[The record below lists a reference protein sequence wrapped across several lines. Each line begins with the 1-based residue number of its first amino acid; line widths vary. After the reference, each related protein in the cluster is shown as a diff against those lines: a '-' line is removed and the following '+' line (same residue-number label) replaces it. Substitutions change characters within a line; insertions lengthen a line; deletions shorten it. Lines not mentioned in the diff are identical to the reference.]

1 MYEKIES
8 ELENH
13 YANTNSKFENI
24 IAFEK
29 KLLKLCDNNNADS
42 LNLILEKLLTN
53 VSNQYNLT
61 LDVSTKIDNIIY
73 GEPQEIIEEPY
84 DYEDYKLSEQKNKKI
99 RIVENA
105 VTNLEDSK
113 KEFTSNFQFNV
124 ILIYII
130 SMEII
135 IKLIYDLIKN
145 IREYPINKNYQDK
158 LKKLLFASIRNYI
171 QAVTFYKENFLK
183 FNLDY
188 IKLDF
193 PHDDLSTLPKDI
205 NEKDFISINLL
216 FSAIKIDYN
225 TLITNKKNIKDK
237 PILKQKSKNNLDR
250 NTFREYSTSVHNR
263 KKNNNINITT
273 LKRNFSTSLIRS
285 NNLLK
290 SMRDNK
296 ELNNVNNKNINYNK
310 SIFSL
315 LDHIKELT
323 QDKIYNPKEVQLK
336 IENFWFDLLKE
347 RYNENVYNS
356 IKDIQPKIYEIF
368 VTKDPNSLRFVSPEL
383 YLFLDDI
390 KIYLI
395 TYSVITTYFRRS
407 SRTAICSLVADQI
420 LFYVYQTYFYPIIK
434 GGDKGVKNVKIKKSK
449 SKKEY
454 DKADIF
460 NSLTK
465 TKKDK
470 LLKLIEVSKFKKADL
485 IDNNKLNKKDNEQ
498 LISSIIFI
506 LEKF

>member
-1 MYEKIES
+1 MIKTEKISLYKQYENNELVWESEYNLFEEGQNDPFQFTYNNEREIYWRYDLMNIPIIFHNIWWDIILILFKLYDLKIWKSNKSENTSNKFKLKVYVLQLLGGYSKLNMYEKIES
-8 ELENH
+8 DLENH
-13 YANTNSKFENI
+13 YTNTNSNFENI

-29 KLLKLCDNNNADS
+29 KLLKLCDKNNANS

-61 LDVSTKIDNIIY
+61 LDVSKKIDNIIY

-84 DYEDYKLSEQKNKKI
+84 DYEDYKLSDQKNKKI
-99 RIVENA
+99 RIIEND

-158 LKKLLFASIRNYI
+158 LKILLFASIRSYI

-193 PHDDLSTLPKDI
+193 PHDNLSTLHKDI

-216 FSAIKIDYN
+216 FSGIKIDYN
-225 TLITNKKNIKDK
+225 TLIINKKNIEDK
-237 PILKQKSKNNLDR
+237 PISKQKSKNSLDR
-250 NTFREYSTSVHNR
+250 NTFREYSTSVRDR
-263 KKNNNINITT
+263 KKSNNNINLTT

-296 ELNNVNNKNINYNK
+296 ELNNVNNKNINYN
-310 SIFSL
+310 
-315 LDHIKELT
+315 
-323 QDKIYNPKEVQLK
+323 
-336 IENFWFDLLKE
+336 
-347 RYNENVYNS
+347 
-356 IKDIQPKIYEIF
+356 
-368 VTKDPNSLRFVSPEL
+368 
-383 YLFLDDI
+383 
-390 KIYLI
+390 
-395 TYSVITTYFRRS
+395 
-407 SRTAICSLVADQI
+407 
-420 LFYVYQTYFYPIIK
+420 
-434 GGDKGVKNVKIKKSK
+434 
-449 SKKEY
+449 
-454 DKADIF
+454 
-460 NSLTK
+460 
-465 TKKDK
+465 
-470 LLKLIEVSKFKKADL
+470 
-485 IDNNKLNKKDNEQ
+485 
-498 LISSIIFI
+498 
-506 LEKF
+506 

>member
-1 MYEKIES
+1 MNIPIIFHNIWWDIILILFKLYDLKIWKSNKSENTSNKFKLKVYVLQLLGGYSKLNMYEKIES
-8 ELENH
+8 DLENH
-13 YANTNSKFENI
+13 YTNTNSNFENI

-29 KLLKLCDNNNADS
+29 KLLKLCDKNNANS

-61 LDVSTKIDNIIY
+61 LDVSKKIDNIIY

-84 DYEDYKLSEQKNKKI
+84 DYEDYKLSDQKNKKI
-99 RIVENA
+99 RIIEND

-158 LKKLLFASIRNYI
+158 LKILLFASIRSYI

-193 PHDDLSTLPKDI
+193 PHDNLSTLHKDI

-216 FSAIKIDYN
+216 FSGIKIDYN
-225 TLITNKKNIKDK
+225 TLIINKKNIEDK
-237 PILKQKSKNNLDR
+237 PISKQKSKNSLDR
-250 NTFREYSTSVHNR
+250 NTFREYSTSVRDR
-263 KKNNNINITT
+263 KKNNNNINLTT

-296 ELNNVNNKNINYNK
+296 ELNNVNNKNINYN
-310 SIFSL
+310 
-315 LDHIKELT
+315 
-323 QDKIYNPKEVQLK
+323 
-336 IENFWFDLLKE
+336 
-347 RYNENVYNS
+347 
-356 IKDIQPKIYEIF
+356 
-368 VTKDPNSLRFVSPEL
+368 
-383 YLFLDDI
+383 
-390 KIYLI
+390 
-395 TYSVITTYFRRS
+395 
-407 SRTAICSLVADQI
+407 
-420 LFYVYQTYFYPIIK
+420 
-434 GGDKGVKNVKIKKSK
+434 
-449 SKKEY
+449 
-454 DKADIF
+454 
-460 NSLTK
+460 
-465 TKKDK
+465 
-470 LLKLIEVSKFKKADL
+470 
-485 IDNNKLNKKDNEQ
+485 
-498 LISSIIFI
+498 
-506 LEKF
+506 

>member
-1 MYEKIES
+1 MIKTEKISLYKQYENNELVWESEYNLFEEGQNDPFQFTYNNEREIYWRYDLMNIPIIFHNIWWDIILILFKLYDLKIWKSNKSENTSNKFKLKVYVLQLLGGYSKLNMYEKIES
-8 ELENH
+8 DLENH
-13 YANTNSKFENI
+13 YTNTNSNFENI

-29 KLLKLCDNNNADS
+29 KLLKLCDKNNANS

-61 LDVSTKIDNIIY
+61 LDVSKKIDNIIY

-84 DYEDYKLSEQKNKKI
+84 DYEDYKLSDQKNKKI
-99 RIVENA
+99 RIIEND

-158 LKKLLFASIRNYI
+158 LKILLFASIRSYI

-193 PHDDLSTLPKDI
+193 PHDNLSTLHKDI

-216 FSAIKIDYN
+216 FSGIKIDYN
-225 TLITNKKNIKDK
+225 TLIINKKNIEDK
-237 PILKQKSKNNLDR
+237 PISKQKSKNSLDR
-250 NTFREYSTSVHNR
+250 NTFREYSTSVRDR
-263 KKNNNINITT
+263 KKNNNNINLTT

-296 ELNNVNNKNINYNK
+296 ELNNVNNKNINYN
-310 SIFSL
+310 
-315 LDHIKELT
+315 
-323 QDKIYNPKEVQLK
+323 
-336 IENFWFDLLKE
+336 
-347 RYNENVYNS
+347 
-356 IKDIQPKIYEIF
+356 
-368 VTKDPNSLRFVSPEL
+368 
-383 YLFLDDI
+383 
-390 KIYLI
+390 
-395 TYSVITTYFRRS
+395 
-407 SRTAICSLVADQI
+407 
-420 LFYVYQTYFYPIIK
+420 
-434 GGDKGVKNVKIKKSK
+434 
-449 SKKEY
+449 
-454 DKADIF
+454 
-460 NSLTK
+460 
-465 TKKDK
+465 
-470 LLKLIEVSKFKKADL
+470 
-485 IDNNKLNKKDNEQ
+485 
-498 LISSIIFI
+498 
-506 LEKF
+506 